1 VGNWRKEWASYL
13 ADIPNVLVLVEP
25 DRGEQLWAA
34 LNETMALRG
43 SLGRIDP

>member
-1 VGNWRKEWASYL
+1 
-13 ADIPNVLVLVEP
+13 LVEP

-43 SLGRIDP
+43 RLGRIDP